1 MKKVYNMILLAA
13 STSVLFACGSG
24 GSGSGATGTT
34 TGTSTGGTTGGTS
47 GGTTGGGTTGSS
59 TTTPLT
65 SYTTIS
71 NYPSNRVRTD
81 DHGTFT
87 YYNAITQQ
95 TISLNTPG
103 ITSGGIYNQ
112 NTADSRLALGGTGY
126 SYSRFGAYALRQV
139 PTWSTDWSSITDIFS
154 IGDITPISG
163 MPTTGTATYKGFAV
177 SGKTSGNVSS
187 AMTFNVDFGAH
198 TISGQTN
205 ALVADFGREVSLS
218 AGTISGN
225 TFSGIAR
232 SNAHDGIVFNGSY
245 SGRFYG
251 PAAQEL
257 GGTAEFNNP
266 TQGFAFGGQK

>member
-1 MKKVYNMILLAA
+1 MSKVYKMFLIAA

-24 GSGSGATGTT
+24 GSGSGATGP
-34 TGTSTGGTTGGTS
+34 STGGTTGGTS
-47 GGTTGGGTTGSS
+47 GGTTSGTTGGGTA
-59 TTTPLT
+59 TPLT

-81 DHGTFT
+81 DHGAFT
-87 YYNAITQQ
+87 YYNAITQK

-163 MPTTGTATYKGFAV
+163 MPTTGTATYNGFAV
-177 SGKTSGNVSS
+177 SGKIAGNVSS
-187 AMTFNVDFGAH
+187 AMTFNVDFGTH

-205 ALVADFGREVSLS
+205 ALVVNFGREVSLS
-218 AGTISGN
+218 TGTISGN
-225 TFSGIAR
+225 TFSGIAH
-232 SNAHDGIVFNGSY
+232 SDAHDGIVFNGKY

-266 TQGFAFGGQK
+266 TQGFAFGGKK